1 MLEFDKYLGKIVKIT
16 KAMVQNK
23 ETLDYTFSVLIS
35 ELDTDFVKPITL
47 LKIIDKMKEII
58 IAEMGSFSKTS
69 QTMKK
74 IKAI

>member
-1 MLEFDKYLGKIVKIT
+1 MLEFDKYIGKIVKIT